1 MARGR
6 VYLPLTASLLARA
19 RDAGGFDAATPAHAV
34 TERLADELGTGDEED
49 LEHAASTG
57 AALDALLLMGADD
70 PPRRVVAAA
79 EPVDWEPRAG
89 ADETASAVTVTG
101 GVPLRLLAAVLADS
115 TDAAEA
121 VTAARDALAA
131 RADVDDAAVQRCL
144 DHDLGWYA
152 AQELDQ
158 LLTELS
164 GG

>member
-19 RDAGGFDAATPAHAV
+19 RDGGAFDVPTAGHAV
-34 TERLADELGTGDEED
+34 TERLADELGTQDEEE

-57 AALDALLLMGADD
+57 AALDALLLMGPDD

-79 EPVDWEPRAG
+79 EPVDWDPVEDTGEA
-89 ADETASAVTVTG
+89 ASAVRVTG
-101 GVPLRLLAAVLADS
+101 SVPLSLLAAVLADS
-115 TDAAEA
+115 PAAAEA
-121 VTAARDALAA
+121 VTTAREALAA
-131 RADVDDAAVQRCL
+131 GADVDDPAVQRCL

-152 AQELDQ
+152 AQELDA

-164 GG
+164 DG